1 MNNQKFPFRI
11 VPWFT
16 DDCSTFLNHLFKWL
30 PQTLNKRLSVLEFGG
45 GNSTLYFLSK
55 GLQVITVESDL
66 QFVDFLATV
75 AQKAGFS
82 AQIFQH
88 FDDFLA
94 KENTLDLAIL
104 VAQQL
109 SDLPDIISKVH
120 TDLISSDGISR
131 REVLAEIMR
140 IKPNAIVVLDN
151 VDYAANWGRLTRS
164 SGKPDLIEVYRAFL
178 RSPDWQRY
186 IFEQPEGREGASAAD
201 KTGKEMPMRWMSAVA
216 WPREHLL
223 SELMISHLGLPV
235 VNVLGVNNADLET
248 LSERCPFDWDKM
260 QWLCEVY
267 PEALDLKLPR
277 SFD

>member
-1 MNNQKFPFRI
+1 M
-11 VPWFT
+11 
-16 DDCSTFLNHLFKWL
+16 
-30 PQTLNKRLSVLEFGG
+30 
-45 GNSTLYFLSK
+45 YFLSK

-104 VAQQL
+104 VASQL
-109 SDLPDIISKVH
+109 EDLPDIISKVR
-120 TDLISSDGISR
+120 TDIIANDGMSR
-131 REVLAEIMR
+131 REVVEEILR
-140 IKPNAIVVLDN
+140 LQPNTIVIVDN
-151 VDYAANWGRLTRS
+151 IEYAANWGRLTRS
-164 SGKPDLIEVYRAFL
+164 SGKPEWHKVFRQLL

-186 IFEQPEGREGASAAD
+186 IFEQPEGRDGGAAAD
-201 KTGKEMPMRWMSAVA
+201 KTGTELPYRWMSAVA

-223 SELMISHLGLPV
+223 SQLMISQLGFPV
-235 VNVLGVNNADLET
+235 VNALGMDDADLAD
-248 LSERCPFDWDKM
+248 LSERAPFDWDKM
-260 QWLCEVY
+260 QWLCELY